1 MVVPKVPPP
10 PLSSRPCLPHPPPS
24 PASAPFQDPRS
35 TPLPLTPSGTQTT
48 SLGDKGLPEAP
59 DEGDASARPGPL
71 ASPQRPPRAFPR
83 DAGTCREEERL
94 RLPANGL
101 GETKS
106 RVPSPSPSPSRAPAR
121 VAPSTC
127 WRRAHLRL
135 RLPLLHT
142 GSPGVGLGASAAEA
156 ESAEKAR
163 GGGFGRRRQEP
174 SPPLERGLG
183 RQGRARA
190 MQTREE
196 AGARWE
202 WRSARWGEARFL
214 GGPGRLVTAAAP
226 EDLRHRTGGGSRE
239 VLGVPDP
246 ASPHPR
252 THTCPAP
259 PTHNHLATKA
269 HLDADRLGPG
279 NQGAGPSRLGPDRP
293 IRPLRVLVPVPAF
306 TTTEAGPPRV
316 PGACVPLI
324 PEGFSQ
330 ARGNPLP
337 D

>member
-1 MVVPKVPPP
+1 MRGTRAHALVLSPAPGALPGPSRGMPAPAGRRSGSGCPRTGSGRQRAASRARPPP
-10 PLSSRPCLPHPPPS
+10 PAGPR
-24 PASAPFQDPRS
+24 PASP
-35 TPLPLTPSGTQTT
+35 
-48 SLGDKGLPEAP
+48 
-59 DEGDASARPGPL
+59 
-71 ASPQRPPRAFPR
+71 
-83 DAGTCREEERL
+83 
-94 RLPANGL
+94 
-101 GETKS
+101 
-106 RVPSPSPSPSRAPAR
+106 
-121 VAPSTC
+121 PSTC

-142 GSPGVGLGASAAEA
+142 GSPGVGLGGSAAEA

-202 WRSARWGEARFL
+202 WRSARWGEARLL
-214 GGPGRLVTAAAP
+214 GGPGRLVTAAAA

-259 PTHNHLATKA
+259 PTHSHLATKA
-269 HLDADRLGPG
+269 HLDADRLGHG

-316 PGACVPLI
+316 PGASVPLI